1 MRTRNIRDLA
11 ARLEGLRRR
20 FDRWRRTRK
29 GRSRIPEALWTAAVK
44 AAGQYGLCR
53 TARTLRLDYYALK
66 KRVEAAGCLSGGQ
79 TTHHRTD
86 RQPAH
91 HLTDR
96 LGPAEGQAVAGQAL
110 AGFVELAPAA
120 PAGWPECILELEAP
134 GGAKMRVHLKG
145 GQVPDMTALSRSFW
159 NSACALHA
167 DGSHTDRSHAD
178 GVEA

>member
-66 KRVEAAGCLSGGQ
+66 KRVEAAGCPSDPQ
-79 TTHHRTD
+79 PTHR
-86 RQPAH
+86 RAG
-91 HLTDR
+91 R

-167 DGSHTDRSHAD
+167 DRSHTDRSHAD